1 MWKVILINSKAA
13 RNCLW
18 KYHLRSSQSVFMH
31 LSSRNLWLIHRFSS
45 EIWWFWLIYSPEK
58 LEFVL
63 HAWCCQKGGP
73 REQAFA
79 EPYGNPSEC
88 VKVWSEGI
96 TFGPTE
102 LVTLRTTLWSN
113 LYLNCRSRHWNAAAI
128 LPVLPMA
135 AKHIQTISKYWY
147 LLDITSF
154 HPLLYLMAKD

>member
-1 MWKVILINSKAA
+1 MESNLYKFQDIPELFVEVSSTQQSK
-13 RNCLW
+13 CFLCI
-18 KYHLRSSQSVFMH
+18 YMH
-31 LSSRNLWLIHRFSS
+31 LSSRNLWLIHRFIS

-102 LVTLRTTLWSN
+102 VVTLRTTLWSN

-135 AKHIQTISKYWY
+135 AKHIQTISKYCC
-147 LLDITSF
+147 LLNVTNF
-154 HPLLYLMAKD
+154 HLCCIL